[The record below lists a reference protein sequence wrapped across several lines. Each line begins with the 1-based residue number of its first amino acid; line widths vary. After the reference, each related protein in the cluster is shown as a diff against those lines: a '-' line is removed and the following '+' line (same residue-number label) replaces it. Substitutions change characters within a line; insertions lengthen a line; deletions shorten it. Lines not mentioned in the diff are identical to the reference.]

1 MNIEKLEFHLSDS
14 EQVVRNYECTNRP
27 RLFGAP
33 VVGYLTIT
41 NKRVVYHSQA
51 KSLNGSS
58 AVVSELPLDDVS
70 GISASVSASFNW
82 IFFIVFCLIMY
93 FATFLAATI
102 LPPFLTGWVTSILL
116 LLPYLIALLFEKNI
130 LSQEI
135 RQQFLQ
141 NINEIPGS
149 DFLRKKDLNYYM
161 GAFRFMLFM
170 GLALVAWNIVRNTR
184 MAQFSLVTFVLLG
197 VAYFLI
203 YRAIFG
209 KVRNFNLAIASRSP
223 KNAGIIIPGNPLSLL
238 MGGDTAA
245 LQSLYSGPGQDAEQ
259 IVSEL
264 GALLTDIRQLGDLGI
279 QKWTQRNKASA

>member
-1 MNIEKLEFHLSDS
+1 MNAEKMDFHLSDN
-14 EQVVRNYECTNRP
+14 EHVVRNYECTNRT
-27 RLFGAP
+27 RLFGSP

-41 NKRVVYHSQA
+41 NKRVVYHSQV
-51 KSLNGSS
+51 KSINGSS

-70 GISASVSASFNW
+70 GISTSVSVSFNW
-82 IFFIVFCLIMY
+82 IFFIIFCLIMY
-93 FATFLAATI
+93 FATFLVSSI
-102 LPPFLTGWVTSILL
+102 LPPFLTGWVISILL

-149 DFLRKKDLNYYM
+149 DFLRKKDRTYYV
-161 GAFRFMLFM
+161 GIFRFVFLI
-170 GLALVAWNIVRNTR
+170 GLALVAWNIVRNSR
-184 MAQFSLVTFVLLG
+184 MIQFSLMTFILLG

-238 MGGDTAA
+238 LGGDTAA
-245 LQSLYSGPGQDAEQ
+245 LQSIYSGPGQDAEQ

-264 GALLTDIRQLGDLGI
+264 GAILTDIRQLGDLGI
-279 QKWTQRNKASA
+279 QKWMGRQ